1 ASPDPPGSQHNVTT
15 RSNCNYELKEPLMC
29 YPVPCRVCGKTTWD
43 GCGEHVAEVR
53 AQVPPEQ
60 WCPGHPETKRRF

>member
-1 ASPDPPGSQHNVTT
+1 
-15 RSNCNYELKEPLMC
+15 MC

-43 GCGEHVAEVR
+43 GCGEHIADVR

-60 WCPGHPETKRRF
+60 WCEGHAEAQAPRRSWFRR